1 MRVLGIDYGDRH
13 IGLALTDALK
23 LTAQPFGTY
32 ELKASESENRK
43 YFQDLV
49 ARNEVDEI
57 VIGFPLRMNGSQ
69 GTRTQKTKEFA
80 DWLEKAV
87 HKPIIFWD
95 ERLTTQQAVHYLE
108 DRGVRGKKKK
118 QYEDQIS
125 AVIILSAYL
134 ERKRGDSNAPQ
145 SR

>member
-32 ELKASESENRK
+32 DLKASESENRK

-49 ARNEVDEI
+49 VRYDVDEI
-57 VIGFPLRMNGSQ
+57 VIGFPLRMDGTQ
-69 GTRTQKTKEFA
+69 GTRTQITKEFA
-80 DWLEKAV
+80 GWLEKAV

-95 ERLTTQQAVHYLE
+95 ERLTTQQALHYL
-108 DRGVRGKKKK
+108 DNRKVRGKKKK
-118 QYEDQIS
+118 KCEDQIS
-125 AVIILSAYL
+125 AVIILSTYL
-134 ERKRGDSNAPQ
+134 ERKRGDSDAPQ
-145 SR
+145 GR

>member
-32 ELKASESENRK
+32 DLKASESENRK

-49 ARNEVDEI
+49 ARYDVDEI
-57 VIGFPLRMNGSQ
+57 VIGFPLRMDGTQ
-69 GTRTQKTKEFA
+69 GTRTRITKEFA
-80 DWLEKAV
+80 GWLEKAV

-95 ERLTTQQAVHYLE
+95 ERLTTQQALHTIE
-108 DRGVRGKKKK
+108 DLKVRGKKKK
-118 QYEDQIS
+118 ECEDQIS
-125 AVIILSAYL
+125 AVIILSTYL
-134 ERKRGDSNAPQ
+134 ERKRGDSDAPQ
-145 SR
+145 GR

>member
-32 ELKASESENRK
+32 DLKASESENRK

-49 ARNEVDEI
+49 VRYDVDEI
-57 VIGFPLRMNGSQ
+57 VIGFPLRMDGTQ
-69 GTRTQKTKEFA
+69 GTRTQITKEFA
-80 DWLEKAV
+80 GWLEKAV

-95 ERLTTQQAVHYLE
+95 ERLTTQQALHTIE
-108 DRGVRGKKKK
+108 DLKVRGKKKK
-118 QYEDQIS
+118 KCEDQIS
-125 AVIILSAYL
+125 AVIILSTYL
-134 ERKRGDSNAPQ
+134 ERKRGDSDAPQ
-145 SR
+145 GR

>member
-32 ELKASESENRK
+32 DLKASESENRK

-49 ARNEVDEI
+49 IRYDVDEI
-57 VIGFPLRMNGSQ
+57 VIGFPLRMDGTQ
-69 GTRTQKTKEFA
+69 GTRTQITKEFA
-80 DWLEKAV
+80 GWLEKAV

-95 ERLTTQQAVHYLE
+95 ERLTTQQALHTIE
-108 DRGVRGKKKK
+108 DLKVRGKKKK
-118 QYEDQIS
+118 KCEDQIS
-125 AVIILSAYL
+125 AVIILSTYL
-134 ERKRGDSNAPQ
+134 ERKRGDSDAPQ
-145 SR
+145 GR

>member
-32 ELKASESENRK
+32 DLKASESENRK

-49 ARNEVDEI
+49 VRYDVDEI
-57 VIGFPLRMNGSQ
+57 VIGFPLRMDGTQ
-69 GTRTQKTKEFA
+69 GTRTRITKEFA
-80 DWLEKAV
+80 GWLEKAV

-95 ERLTTQQAVHYLE
+95 ERLTTQQALHTIE
-108 DRGVRGKKKK
+108 DLKVRGKKKK
-118 QYEDQIS
+118 ECEDQIS
-125 AVIILSAYL
+125 AVIILSTYL
-134 ERKRGDSNAPQ
+134 ERKRGDSDAPQ
-145 SR
+145 GR

>member
-32 ELKASESENRK
+32 DLKASESENRK

-49 ARNEVDEI
+49 ARYDVDEI
-57 VIGFPLRMNGSQ
+57 VIGFPLRMDGTQ
-69 GTRTQKTKEFA
+69 GTRTRITKEFA
-80 DWLEKAV
+80 GWLEKAV

-95 ERLTTQQAVHYLE
+95 ERLTTQQALHTIE
-108 DRGVRGKKKK
+108 DLKVRGKKKK
-118 QYEDQIS
+118 ECEDQIS
-125 AVIILSAYL
+125 AVIILSTYL
-134 ERKRGDSNAPQ
+134 EKKRGDSDAPQ
-145 SR
+145 GR

>member
-32 ELKASESENRK
+32 DLKASESENRK

-49 ARNEVDEI
+49 VRYDVDEI
-57 VIGFPLRMNGSQ
+57 VIGFPLRMDGTQ
-69 GTRTQKTKEFA
+69 GTRTQITKEFA
-80 DWLEKAV
+80 GWLEKAV

-95 ERLTTQQAVHYLE
+95 ERLTTQQALHYLE
-108 DRGVRGKKKK
+108 DRKVRGKKKK
-118 QYEDQIS
+118 ECEDQIS
-125 AVIILSAYL
+125 AVIILSTYL
-134 ERKRGDSNAPQ
+134 ERKRGDSDAPQ
-145 SR
+145 DR